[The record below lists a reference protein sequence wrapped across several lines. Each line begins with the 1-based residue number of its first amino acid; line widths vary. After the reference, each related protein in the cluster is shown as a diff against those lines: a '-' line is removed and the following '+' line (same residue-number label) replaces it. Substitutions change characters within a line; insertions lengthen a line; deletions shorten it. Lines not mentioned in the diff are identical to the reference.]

1 MGYHIMRIPKERAR
15 RRDGSHGTAPWD
27 QSQPKEG
34 DQPVKD
40 DYHTAQPP
48 PLETERDAVASVQHI
63 LDSPPG
69 SWTDGSHR
77 FLEDT
82 CGAAD
87 VELGAYDQQILLVL
101 ASEPPTTVAVIA
113 GL

>member
-1 MGYHIMRIPKERAR
+1 M
-15 RRDGSHGTAPWD
+15 
-27 QSQPKEG
+27 
-34 DQPVKD
+34 KD
-40 DYHTAQPP
+40 DYPTASPP

-69 SWTDGSHR
+69 SWSDGSHR

-87 VELGAYDQQILLVL
+87 VVLGAYDQQTLLVL
-101 ASEPPTTVAVIA
+101 ASQPPTTVAVIA
-113 GL
+113 GLIRRAHAAGLEEGRDALNASGVVFEGGGWISGGART

>member
-1 MGYHIMRIPKERAR
+1 
-15 RRDGSHGTAPWD
+15 
-27 QSQPKEG
+27 
-34 DQPVKD
+34 VKD
-40 DYHTAQPP
+40 DYPTAPPP

-82 CGAAD
+82 CRTAD
-87 VELGAYDQQILLVL
+87 VDLGAYDQQILLLL
-101 ASEPPTTVAVIA
+101 ASQPPTTVAVIA
-113 GL
+113 GVIRRAHAAGLEEGRDALGAAGVVFPGGGWISGPST